1 MPEFEVFVAKAK
13 GAFSKDAMMSFK
25 QQNLKKFGG
34 ELARLVDGLD
44 PKLTLQLAPHPAGGS
59 TYLPL
64 PNPNNARWTAAT
76 GSQAIPRDNS
86 KVKAFIEFLQGLERV
101 FDPAQTGAF
110 EIAEERA
117 PDQDMRFAFA
127 TKKFADDHICNVA
140 AKKPLQIRAEAKK
153 VATRRMIRM
162 VPNPAGVGQDVPE
175 FTNIPASSTLDLC
188 QDKNRTEMKGEIDAR
203 QKEFEAIYKYLV
215 SEGKRQEILL
225 QGDHEEVMY
234 TTKAKFT
241 FYECARPAQP
251 TDEIEVNKFAECHL
265 RYAVQK
271 VGEKWL
277 LHHMA
282 GKAASGQ
289 VNTAPNG
296 QFRAFD
302 YAAHVPGVTAVPGTF
317 TRIG

>member
-1 MPEFEVFVAKAK
+1 MAEFEIFVAKTR
-13 GAFSKDAMMSFK
+13 GAFSREYLSVFK
-25 QQNLKKFGG
+25 QQNLAKFEGD
-34 ELARLVDGLD
+34 LATIVDRLD
-44 PKLTLQLAPHPAGGS
+44 PKLTVQLAPFPPGS
-59 TYLPL
+59 FNYLPL

-76 GSQAIPRDNS
+76 GSQAIPRDNA
-86 KVKAFIEFLQGLERV
+86 KVKAFIGLLQGLERI

-110 EIAEERA
+110 EIPEERA

-153 VATRRMIRM
+153 VAERRMIRM
-162 VPNPAGVGQDVPE
+162 VPNPAGVGQEVPE

-188 QDKNRTEMKGEIDAR
+188 QDKYRNEMKGEIEAR

-241 FYECARPAQP
+241 FYECTRPAQP

-302 YAAHVPGVTAVPGTF
+302 YATHVPDVTAVPGTF
-317 TRIG
+317 TRIS

>member
-1 MPEFEVFVAKAK
+1 MPEFEIFVAKTR
-13 GAFSKDAMMSFK
+13 GAFSREPLLVFK
-25 QQNLKKFGG
+25 QQNMAKFEG
-34 ELARLVDGLD
+34 ELAGKVDSLD
-44 PKLTLQLAPHPAGGS
+44 PKLKVQLAAFPVGSS

-76 GSQAIPRDNS
+76 GSQAIPRDNA
-86 KVKAFIEFLQGLERV
+86 KVKAFIALLQGLERI

-110 EIAEERA
+110 EIPEERA
-117 PDQDMRFAFA
+117 PDQDMRFSFA

-140 AKKPLQIRAEAKK
+140 AKKPAQIRAEAKK
-153 VATRRMIRM
+153 VAERRMIRT
-162 VPNPAGVGQDVPE
+162 VPDPGGGADVPE

-188 QDKNRTEMKGEIDAR
+188 QDKYRNELKGEIEAR
-203 QKEFEAIYKYLV
+203 QKEFEAIYRYLV

-234 TTKAKFT
+234 TSKAKLT
-241 FYECARPAQP
+241 FYECVRPALP
-251 TDEIEVNKFAECHL
+251 TDEVEVIKFAECHL

-271 VGEKWL
+271 VGDKWL

-282 GKAASGQ
+282 GRAASGQ

-302 YAAHVPGVTAVPGTF
+302 YAAHVPSVTAVPGTF

>member
-1 MPEFEVFVAKAK
+1 MAEFEVFVAKAK
-13 GAFSKDAMMSFK
+13 GTFSKDVLMTFK
-25 QQNLKKFGG
+25 QQNLKKFGDD
-34 ELARLVDGLD
+34 LAGMVDGLD
-44 PKLTLQLAPHPAGGS
+44 PKLKVQLAPHPAGSS

-76 GSQAIPRDNS
+76 GSMALDRQNS
-86 KVKAFIEFLQGLERV
+86 KVKAFITFLHGLERI

-110 EIAEERA
+110 EIPEERA
-117 PDQDMRFAFA
+117 PDQDLRFDFA
-127 TKKFADDHICNVA
+127 TKKFTEDHVCNIS
-140 AKKPLQIRAEAKK
+140 KKKDPEIREEAKK
-153 VATRRMIRM
+153 VAKRRMIRM
-162 VPNPAGVGQDVPE
+162 APNPAGAGPDVPE
-175 FTNIPASSTLDLC
+175 FTNIPASSTLDLAAAKY
-188 QDKNRTEMKGEIDAR
+188 QTALKDEINDR

-215 SEGKRQEILL
+215 SAGKRQEILL

-251 TDEIEVNKFAECHL
+251 TDDIEVNKFAECHL

-302 YAAHVPGVTAVPGTF
+302 YATHVPSVTAVPGTF
-317 TRIG
+317 TRIS